1 MATIYFYVD
10 SSKLNKI
17 KSFGLKLS
25 DNFSHTIPIGNFE
38 KRVFV
43 GLLNP
48 KDEPNKYNSDKYT
61 CLKVNLYPE
70 KCYVINEPSL
80 IVTPKDG
87 DYGLISLNDYCYGQ
101 YPNPRVLFNSSILP
115 EQIEVLDDI
124 MDEPILFESSKDLYY
139 QIRVSRIIDE
149 IDPED
154 AYIALCN
161 YLGYK
166 ESAKLSNLELEPRT
180 KE

>member
-25 DNFSHTIPIGNFE
+25 DNFSHTIPINGLP

-48 KDEPNKYNSDKYT
+48 KDDLAKYNSKDYT
-61 CLKVNLYPE
+61 CIKVNLYPDQ
-70 KCYVINEPSL
+70 CYVINEVQL
-80 IVTPKDG
+80 ILIPKDG
-87 DYGLISLNDYCYGQ
+87 DYGLIPLADYVYG
-101 YPNPRVLFNSSILP
+101 YYESPKVIFNTSILP
-115 EQIEVLDDI
+115 EQIEVLDDV

-139 QIRVSRIIDE
+139 RIRVNKLIDE
-149 IDPED
+149 LDPSE
-154 AYIALCN
+154 AYFALCE
-161 YLGYK
+161 YLDYK
-166 ESAKLSNLELEPRT
+166 DGKDLSNLEIYKR
-180 KE
+180 K